1 MKRINPKNAASF
13 LLVGLILFFLI
24 RVLYRNWLQ
33 VKSFDFSFAWSS
45 LVLSFLILLAYL
57 FFRVYIWKVMLH
69 KMKVSLGFRTC
80 LKISFLSTM
89 GKYLPGKVW
98 LVLGKVYLAGK
109 EGISKPIA
117 LASAVLEVVLELT
130 ASIAFF
136 LVFMAT
142 RPGMK
147 SLSGNLISI
156 MGFAVA
162 AGLVML
168 HPKVFYAII
177 NTALKWMKKETI
189 QAAIGYSGMIQ
200 LFSYYLLLVLV
211 QGIAFYFFINA
222 ICLLPLNTLFGLSAS
237 LAAAGA
243 LGTLSVFAP
252 SGLGVREGV
261 LALLLAN
268 YVVSPIAVLISLLAR
283 IWVILGEIVCALFGS
298 RL

>member
-1 MKRINPKNAASF
+1 MKRINLKNAASF

-24 RVLYRNWLQ
+24 RVLHRNWLQ

-45 LVLSFLILLAYL
+45 LVLSFLMLLAYL
-57 FFRVYIWKVMLH
+57 VLRVYIWKVMLH

-109 EGISKPIA
+109 EGIPKPIA

-136 LVFMAT
+136 LVFLSV
-142 RPGMK
+142 RPGFTA
-147 SLSGNLISI
+147 LSNNLIYI
-156 MGFAVA
+156 LIGAVVV
-162 AGLVML
+162 GLLML
-168 HPKVFYAII
+168 HPALFYAIT
-177 NTALKWMKKETI
+177 NLVLRWMKKDTI
-189 QAAIGYSGMIQ
+189 HEDIGYAGMIH
-200 LFSYYLLLVLV
+200 LFSCYVLLVLV

-222 ICLLPLNTLFGLSAS
+222 ICFLPLNTLFGLSAS
-237 LAAAGA
+237 VAAAGA

-261 LALLLAN
+261 LALLLTT
-268 YVVSPIAVLISLLAR
+268 YVVSPVAVLISLLAR
-283 IWVILGEIVCALFGS
+283 IWVTLGEIVCALCGS